1 LHAAITHRNQS
12 NNYLQYLVLLLV
24 FAALPLQ
31 SINAEETMA
40 EWNCTADD
48 KGDWRC
54 NQEIIATSLNKQS
67 LQQTD
72 RLPIRKLRQQ
82 QVNNPDEPRVAK
94 VSNLDWMLEQDMSA
108 QQKAMI
114 DRNCCGGYIEPER
127 DYPDADVD
135 PNEASIRLNANS
147 TEALSKNVALLEG
160 DVQISQ
166 GYRQIR
172 SNKATVDQVARRVD
186 LQGDVRFRE
195 PGILLMGDSAEIDID
210 SKEVEFDNATYVL
223 HENSVRGSAD
233 TLTRTQDGIIVIN
246 DSTYSTCPPDDN
258 AWQLVTNEIAIDQ
271 NSGFATI
278 KNAQLQVKGVP
289 VFYVPYVKFPVDDR
303 RSSGLLFPNIETGS
317 ENGLDF
323 AQPIYWNI
331 APNYDATITPRYI
344 EKRGASVA
352 AELRHL
358 SQWSYTE
365 ISGGYL
371 ANDKGGDDEDDI
383 DPKTGLPRHLGEDRH
398 LYKVSHNGGINQPW
412 STFLDLNYAS
422 DEDYIRDLGN
432 LSQTDNSRTH
442 LQRRASLGY
451 QTEHWNYR
459 LKTQD
464 YQVITRG
471 LADQYSLEPEIAID
485 GYYRFGN
492 SLVLELKN
500 RYSVFD
506 HSDPNLVTGSRN
518 RLDYSLSWDKRWT
531 WGYIQPQAN
540 FKHISY
546 SLDAGDNMTLAERSP
561 SISVPVYSVD
571 TGMFFERDF
580 NWLTNFQQ
588 TLEPRLF
595 YIKSDFENQST
606 LPDFDTSA
614 FTPSY
619 NQLFSDTRFSGG
631 DRIADNNRL
640 TIGLTSRF
648 INKTTGQERFRVSV
662 AQSIFYEDRRVTI
675 MPTNSANEIAELTR
689 DQSPLAIELAAR
701 FSSNW
706 QFTGDIIYDD
716 RDDEVDKA
724 SLGMRYNDNQNRL
737 FNLTYRH
744 NRQLARIFDSTEID
758 QDIEQVDISAF
769 VPTGNNLNWVGRWN
783 YDFTNDRELETF
795 AGLEYNNCC
804 WRASLVFRRWLDRQ
818 DEILLPEQ
826 NLKTNSG
833 IFFQIQFKGLASVNS
848 RVDAMLKNGI
858 YGYEPLENF

>member
-1 LHAAITHRNQS
+1 MHAAITHRNQS
-12 NNYLQYLVLLLV
+12 NNHLQHLVLLLIS
-24 FAALPLQ
+24 AALPLH
-31 SINAEETMA
+31 SVTAEETMA

-67 LQQTD
+67 LQKTD

-94 VSNLDWMLEQDMSA
+94 VSNLDWVLEQDMSA
-108 QQKAMI
+108 QQKAMV
-114 DRNCCGGYIEPER
+114 DQNCCGSYIEPER

-172 SNKATVDQVARRVD
+172 SNKAIVDQVARRVD
-186 LQGDVRFRE
+186 LQGNVRFRE

-223 HENSVRGSAD
+223 HESSVRGSAD
-233 TLTRTQDGIIVIN
+233 TLTRSQDGIIVIQ

-271 NSGFATI
+271 NSGFATV
-278 KNAQLQVKGVP
+278 KNARLQVKGVP
-289 VFYVPYVKFPVDDR
+289 VFYIPYVKFPVDER

-323 AQPIYWNI
+323 AQPVYWNI
-331 APNYDATITPRYI
+331 APNYDATIIPRYI

-383 DPKTGLPRHLGEDRH
+383 EPNTGLPRHLGEDRH
-398 LYKVSHNGGINQPW
+398 LYKISHNGGINRPW

-432 LSQTDNSRTH
+432 LSQTDSSRTH

-451 QTEHWNYR
+451 QTEHWNYG

-471 LADQYSLEPEIAID
+471 LAGQYSLKPEIAID

-506 HSDPNLVTGSRN
+506 HSNPNLVTGSRN

-546 SLDAGDNMTLAERSP
+546 SLDAGNNMTLAESSP

-571 TGMFFERDF
+571 AGMFFERDF
-580 NWLTNFQQ
+580 NLLTNFQQ

-595 YIKSDFENQST
+595 YIKSDFEDQSA

-631 DRIADNNRL
+631 DRIADNDRL

-648 INKTTGQERFRVSV
+648 INKTTGQERFRVSI

-675 MPTNSANEIAELTR
+675 MQNNSANEVAELTR
-689 DQSPLAIELAAR
+689 NQSPLAIELAAR
-701 FSSNW
+701 FTSNW
-706 QFTGDIIYDD
+706 HFTGDVIYDD
-716 RDDEVDKA
+716 LDHEVDKA
-724 SLGMRYNDNQNRL
+724 SVGMRYNDNQNRL

-744 NRQLARIFDSTEID
+744 NRQLARVFDSSEID

-769 VPTGNNLNWVGRWN
+769 VPTSNNLNWVGRWN

-848 RVDAMLKNGI
+848 RVDTMLKNGI

>member
-1 LHAAITHRNQS
+1 MFTATAHRNQS
-12 NNYLQYLVLLLV
+12 NRRLPRLAVMVL
-24 FAALPLQ
+24 FASLPLHTV
-31 SINAEETMA
+31 NAEEPLA

-48 KGDWRC
+48 RGDWQC
-54 NQEIIATSLNKQS
+54 NQQIIAMSRDNQSPQTSG
-67 LQQTD
+67 TE
-72 RLPIRKLRQQ
+72 PVRKPRQQ
-82 QVNNPDEPRVAK
+82 SQNNPEEPRVAN
-94 VSNLDWMLEQDMSA
+94 VRNLDWLHERDMSE

-114 DRNCCGGYIEPER
+114 DQNCCGGYVEPER
-127 DYPDADVD
+127 NYPDANID
-135 PNEASIRLNANS
+135 PKEASIRLNANS
-147 TEALSKNVALLEG
+147 TEALNEHVALLEG

-172 SNKATVDQVARRVD
+172 SNRATVDQIARQVD
-186 LQGDVRFRE
+186 LEGDVRFRE

-210 SKEVEFDNATYVL
+210 SKEVEFENATYVL
-223 HENSVRGSAD
+223 HENAVRGSAD

-246 DSTYSTCPPDDN
+246 DSTYSTCAPDDD

-271 NSGFATI
+271 NSGFATV
-278 KNAQLQVKGVP
+278 KNAQLRVKGVP

-317 ENGLDF
+317 ENGFDF

-344 EKRGASVA
+344 QKRGASVA
-352 AELRHL
+352 AEFRHL
-358 SQWSYTE
+358 NQWSYTE

-371 ANDKGGDDEDDI
+371 TNDKGGDDEDDI
-383 DPKTGLPRHLGEDRH
+383 DPLTGQPRHLGEDRH
-398 LYKVSHNGGINQPW
+398 LYQISHSGGINRPW

-432 LSQTDNSRTH
+432 LSQADISQTH
-442 LQRRASLGY
+442 LQRRASIGY
-451 QTEHWNYR
+451 QTKHWNYR
-459 LKTQD
+459 LRTQD

-471 LADQYSLEPEIAID
+471 LADQYSLEPEVSID
-485 GYYRFGN
+485 GYYRFKN

-500 RYSVFD
+500 RYSIFD
-506 HSDPNLVTGSRN
+506 HSNPNLVTGSRN

-531 WGYIQPQAN
+531 WGYIKPQAN

-546 SLDAGDNMTLAERSP
+546 SLDAGNNMTLADSDP

-571 TGMFFERDF
+571 AGIFFERDF

-595 YIKSDFENQST
+595 YVKSNFEDQSA

-619 NQLFSDTRFSGG
+619 SQLFSDTRFSGG
-631 DRIADNNRL
+631 DRIADNDRL

-648 INKTTGQERFRVSV
+648 INKTTGQERFRVSI
-662 AQSIFYEDRRVTI
+662 AQSIFYKGRRVTI
-675 MPTNSANEIAELTR
+675 MQNNSANEVAELTR
-689 DQSPLAIELAAR
+689 DQSPLAIEMAAR
-701 FSSNW
+701 FTGNW
-706 QFTGDIIYDD
+706 HFIGDLIYDD
-716 RDDEVDKA
+716 RDNEVDKA
-724 SLGMRYNDNQNRL
+724 SVGMRYNDNQSRL

-744 NRQLARIFDSTEID
+744 NRQLARIFDSTDID
-758 QDIEQVDISAF
+758 QDIEQVDISAY
-769 VPTGNNLNWVGRWN
+769 VPTGNNFNWVGRWN
-783 YDFTNDRELETF
+783 YDFTNKRELETF
-795 AGLEYNNCC
+795 AGFEYNNCC
-804 WRASLVFRRWLDRQ
+804 WRASLVLRRWLDRQ
-818 DEILLPEQ
+818 DGILLPEQ

-848 RVDAMLKNGI
+848 RVDTMLKNGI

>member
-1 LHAAITHRNQS
+1 MLAAITHRNQPNS
-12 NNYLQYLVLLLV
+12 HLQRLALLLL
-24 FAALPLQ
+24 FAALPLH
-31 SINAEETMA
+31 SVNAEETTA
-40 EWNCTADD
+40 EWNCTANAN
-48 KGDWRC
+48 GDWQC
-54 NQEIIATSLNKQS
+54 NQEIIATSLDKQS
-67 LQQTD
+67 PQNTD
-72 RLPIRKLRQQ
+72 RQPTRKLRQQ
-82 QVNNPDEPRVAK
+82 PPNNPDEPRVAK
-94 VSNLDWMLEQDMSA
+94 VRNLDWVLEEDMSA
-108 QQKAMI
+108 QQKTMI
-114 DRNCCGGYIEPER
+114 GQNCCGGYIEPER
-127 DYPDADVD
+127 DFQDADVD
-135 PNEASIRLNANS
+135 PKEASIRLNANS
-147 TEALSKNVALLEG
+147 TEALNENVALLEG

-172 SNKATVDQVARRVD
+172 SDKATVDQVARQVD

-210 SKEVEFDNATYVL
+210 SKEVEFENATYVL

-246 DSTYSTCPPDDN
+246 DSTYSTCAPDDN
-258 AWQLVTNEIAIDQ
+258 AWQLVTSEIAIDQ
-271 NSGFATI
+271 NSGFATV

-289 VFYVPYVKFPVDDR
+289 IFYIPYVKFPVDDR

-317 ENGLDF
+317 ENGIDF
-323 AQPIYWNI
+323 AQPVYWNI

-344 EKRGASVA
+344 EKRGASMA
-352 AELRHL
+352 AEFRHL
-358 SQWSYTE
+358 SQWSYSE
-365 ISGGYL
+365 ISASYL
-371 ANDKGGDDEDDI
+371 TNDKGGDDKDDI
-383 DPKTGLPRHLGEDRH
+383 DPNTGLPRHLGKDRH
-398 LYKVSHNGGINQPW
+398 LYQISHNGGIDRPW

-432 LSQTDNSRTH
+432 LSQADSSKTH

-451 QTEHWNYR
+451 KTEHWNYQLR
-459 LKTQD
+459 TQD
-464 YQVITRG
+464 YQVLTRG
-471 LADQYSLEPEIAID
+471 LADQYSLEPEISID
-485 GYYRFGN
+485 GYYRFNN

-500 RYSVFD
+500 RYSIFD
-506 HSDPNLVTGSRN
+506 HSNPNLVTGSRN

-531 WGYIQPQAN
+531 WGYLEPQIN
-540 FKHISY
+540 FKHIAY
-546 SLDAGDNMTLAERSP
+546 SLDAGNNMTLNDSGP
-561 SISVPVYSVD
+561 SISVPVYSID
-571 TGMFFERDF
+571 AGMFFERDF
-580 NWLTNFQQ
+580 KWLTNFQQ

-595 YIKSDFENQST
+595 YVKSEFKNQSA

-631 DRIADNNRL
+631 DRIADNHRL
-640 TIGLTSRF
+640 TIGLSSRF
-648 INKTTGQERFRVSV
+648 INETTGQERFRVSI
-662 AQSIFYEDRRVTI
+662 AQSIFYQDRRVTI
-675 MPTNSANEIAELTR
+675 LQNNSANETAELTR
-689 DQSPLAIELAAR
+689 DQSPWAIELAAR
-701 FSSNW
+701 FTNNW
-706 QFTGDIIYDD
+706 HFTGDVIYDD
-716 RDDEVDKA
+716 LDHEVDKA
-724 SLGMRYNDNQNRL
+724 SVGMRYNDNQNRL

-744 NRQLARIFDSTEID
+744 NRQLARVFDNTEID

-795 AGLEYNNCC
+795 AGFEYNNCC

-833 IFFQIQFKGLASVNS
+833 IFFQIQFKGLAGVNS